1 MKEKLQ
7 RFLPAVIILAFSCL
21 MLLPYLWSSGVIM
34 GGDAIF
40 HYNRF
45 YDTAM
50 QIKTGH
56 FSYFSAFF
64 GFQQS
69 GRVVNAV
76 YGPLF
81 AYFQGL
87 LVLISGSWR
96 HYQILSDLVLYLFAG
111 SSMYLLLRTNRVKQK
126 LALPLT
132 GLFITSYA
140 IQYWTLSQGFTSWGT
155 SLMPL
160 ALIPLT
166 KIVRDKQLPIW
177 STAIVLALMTQI
189 HVLSTIM
196 LVLIYLPFVATAF
209 YHGKVGRLFKQIG
222 QAFLIYLGLT
232 ANIWYAMLT
241 LYRHNKILPPFI
253 NGNMSHDSINTAA
266 WYWLVMPI
274 VLIILGLTAIWPLI
288 RHWRQLSL
296 YNHLVWLTAAVFLL
310 LSTNI
315 LPWDQFIQQKMF
327 FAELIQFPFRFF
339 APFTVLLIVGYGQ
352 LLKEVPHFEQ
362 IGPYFLTFLA
372 LLGLMQTSA
381 TTSQTLHSFAGK
393 DWQAQHVTHS
403 YVLNTNHAIRQ
414 SMTSHNLADLLTD
427 LQKSTP
433 DYLPVDQLT
442 DTSKYNIYAQE
453 ILFSSQK
460 VTKQV
465 TRAGLLISWSAHNDQ
480 PVQLPIVLYHD
491 SQLELAGSRH
501 LVTPLALSSIG
512 RPTVASHHGQNQL
525 LLRYHS
531 WLPISWLLTLVG
543 LVWLGALAQVLR
555 YQLMMKR
562 QLQQPIYRKQR
573 TDDQHK

>member
-1 MKEKLQ
+1 MKEKLK
-7 RFLPAVIILAFSCL
+7 RLLPAAIILAFSCL
-21 MLLPYLWSSGVIM
+21 MLLPYICSKGIIM

-56 FSYFSAFF
+56 FNYFTTFF

-81 AYFQGL
+81 AYFQGF

-111 SSMYLLLRTNRVKQK
+111 GSMYLLLRTNRLKK
-126 LALPLT
+126 TLALPLA
-132 GLFITSYA
+132 GLFITTYA

-160 ALIPLT
+160 ALIPLS
-166 KIVRDKQLPIW
+166 KIVRDKQLPVW
-177 STAIVLALMTQI
+177 STALVLALMTQI

-196 LVLIYLPFVATAF
+196 LVLLYIPFVATAL

-222 QAFLIYLGLT
+222 QALLIYLGLT
-232 ANIWYAMLT
+232 ANIWYAMFT
-241 LYRHNKILPPFI
+241 LYRHNDILPPFI
-253 NGNMSHDSINTAA
+253 NGNMSQDSINTAA
-266 WYWLVMPI
+266 WYWLVMPV

-296 YNHLVWLTAAVFLL
+296 YNHLIWLTALVFLL
-310 LSTNI
+310 LSTNL
-315 LPWDQFIQQKMF
+315 LPWDHFIQQKMF

-339 APFTVLLIVGYGQ
+339 APFTVLLIIGYGQ
-352 LLKEVPHFEQ
+352 LLKEVPNFER
-362 IGPYFLTFLA
+362 IGPYFLTFLT
-372 LLGLMQTSA
+372 LLGLLQTSA
-381 TTSQTLHSFAGK
+381 STSQSLQSFYHK

-403 YVLNTNHAIRQ
+403 YVLNSNQAIRQ
-414 SMTSHNLADLLTD
+414 SMASPQLLDLLTN

-433 DYLPVDQLT
+433 DYLPVDQPT
-442 DTSKYNIYAQE
+442 KASKYNTYARE
-453 ILFSSQK
+453 IVFSHQK
-460 VTKQV
+460 VTKKV
-465 TRAGLLISWSAHNDQ
+465 TPNGLLISWFARDDR
-480 PVQLPIVLYHD
+480 PVQLPVVLYHD
-491 SQLELAGSRH
+491 SQLSLPASKQK
-501 LVTPLALSSIG
+501 LVKPLALSSIG
-512 RPTVASHHGQNQL
+512 QPTVVSRPGHNQL
-525 LLRYHS
+525 LLHYHS
-531 WLPISWLLTLVG
+531 TLPMPWLLAFVG
-543 LVWLGALAQVLR
+543 LIWLVALSQLLR
-555 YQLMMKR
+555 YRLMMKR
-562 QLQQPIYRKQR
+562 QLQQPIYGKQGTNR
-573 TDDQHK
+573 QN